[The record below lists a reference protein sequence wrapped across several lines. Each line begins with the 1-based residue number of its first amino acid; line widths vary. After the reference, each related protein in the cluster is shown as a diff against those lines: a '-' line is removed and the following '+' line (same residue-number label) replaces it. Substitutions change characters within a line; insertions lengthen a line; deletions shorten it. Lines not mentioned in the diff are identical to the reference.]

1 MSDRKSRLIFPYD
14 IQEVFEATV
23 MAIDDNPRMKVNSQD
38 ESTGLIE
45 ASVGVSLFSW
55 GQDFAIKVFERRDGN
70 TEVKII
76 SSEMDA
82 ANKYDKNRQKINEL
96 IQDITFLLR

>member
-1 MSDRKSRLIFPYD
+1 MSDRKNRLIFPYD
-14 IQEVFEATV
+14 LKEVFKATV
-23 MAIDDNPRMKVNSQD
+23 MAIDDNARMKVNTKD

-55 GQDFAIKVFERRDGN
+55 GHDFAIKVFERRDGN

-76 SSEMDA
+76 FSEMDA
-82 ANKYDKNRQKINEL
+82 ANKYEKNRKKINEL
-96 IQDITFLLR
+96 MQDITFFLR